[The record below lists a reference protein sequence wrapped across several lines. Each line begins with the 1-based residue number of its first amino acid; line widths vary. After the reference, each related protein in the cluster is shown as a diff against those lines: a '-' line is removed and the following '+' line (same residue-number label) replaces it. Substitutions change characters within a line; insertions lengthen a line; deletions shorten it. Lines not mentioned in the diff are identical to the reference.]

1 MKHTITAGSS
11 FPISLELTDEH
22 ISMGYH
28 CGNCHDDIIR
38 LMELPEIKEQLEK
51 ISDEELNKWW
61 GEFFIDNV
69 IEHENATKE
78 RKLEWLVFEC
88 CSLGADGFFDDYD
101 CSDDYNNKIWKN

>member
-28 CGNCHDDIIR
+28 SGDCEDDILR

-51 ISDEELNKWW
+51 ISDDELNKWW
-61 GEFFIDNV
+61 SEVFIDNDFGD
-69 IEHENATKE
+69 ENATKE
-78 RKLEWLVFEC
+78 TKLEWLIFEC
-88 CSLGADGFFDDYD
+88 CALGVDEYLED
-101 CSDDYNNKIWKN
+101 

>member
-28 CGNCHDDIIR
+28 SGDCEDDILR

-51 ISDEELNKWW
+51 ISDDELNKWW
-61 GEFFIDNV
+61 DEFYIDNDFKQ
-69 IEHENATKE
+69 HENATKE
-78 RKLEWLVFEC
+78 TKLEWLVFEC
-88 CSLGADGFFDDYD
+88 CSLGVDGCFDE
-101 CSDDYNNKIWKN
+101 